1 MDKIVTFYFGS
12 QTLDVYVDDVP
23 EDATDR
29 EVRDMALDIMEMNM
43 YYEVWEAA

>member
-1 MDKIVTFYFGS
+1 MDKIITFYSGS

-29 EVRDMALDIMEMNM
+29 EVRDMALDIIGMNM
-43 YYEVWEAA
+43 YYDIREA